1 MLAVVLG
8 LLCLLVV
15 TGCDSAEEAAYKGK
29 IVAIQDRW
37 NEAGRQADVEA
48 NDWYTQMKTL
58 VNSSANADPSA
69 VYASLIQIVDAYVP
83 KFQASLQKIEQI
95 QADLNAIQPAAK
107 YTNEHRMSVNG
118 MNTVV
123 VSLQQEGQAI
133 ANIRNVRTLNDV
145 NNLTLQVNNAV
156 EFGQQGIAN
165 LNKANAYLFST
176 SWATIAA
183 IGFCVLVVF
192 AGCGTWA
199 GMMGRS
205 DGRSFADY
213 FVLGLFLGP
222 VGLLIAW
229 RKTRYGPSPP
239 VHAYQQPAPAM
250 AQGYTDQQYW
260 PQPQPGYLE
269 QPYSPPAQ
277 AVRWDEAPSAPA
289 PWDAAPRQ
297 AFGPSAADV
306 YPSDYGSC
314 PTCGAAITVPDALFC
329 PTCGATV

>member
-1 MLAVVLG
+1 
-8 LLCLLVV
+8 
-15 TGCDSAEEAAYKGK
+15 
-29 IVAIQDRW
+29 
-37 NEAGRQADVEA
+37 
-48 NDWYTQMKTL
+48 
-58 VNSSANADPSA
+58 
-69 VYASLIQIVDAYVP
+69 
-83 KFQASLQKIEQI
+83 
-95 QADLNAIQPAAK
+95 
-107 YTNEHRMSVNG
+107 
-118 MNTVV
+118 

-269 QPYSPPAQ
+269 QPYSPPA
-277 AVRWDEAPSAPA
+277 
-289 PWDAAPRQ
+289 
-297 AFGPSAADV
+297 
-306 YPSDYGSC
+306 
-314 PTCGAAITVPDALFC
+314 
-329 PTCGATV
+329 